1 MRPHTGSGIKTDI
14 VSGPSNPEKPQYEE
28 NKENKENSENVQE
41 EKSLWQRL
49 GKLEKGLLIT
59 SVVLILAGI
68 VVGFTLLG
76 LALSWKPKTNVN
88 NSGTLSMPNSNQA
101 IVLK

>member
-14 VSGPSNPEKPQYEE
+14 VSGPTNPQKPQYEE
-28 NKENKENSENVQE
+28 NKENVENVE
-41 EKSLWQRL
+41 EKKSLWQRL

-59 SVVLILAGI
+59 TMVLILAGI

>member
-28 NKENKENSENVQE
+28 NKENSENVEE

-59 SVVLILAGI
+59 AVVLILAGI

>member
-14 VSGPSNPEKPQYEE
+14 VSGPSNPEKPQYE
-28 NKENKENSENVQE
+28 ENKENSENVQE

>member
-28 NKENKENSENVQE
+28 NKENSENVEE